1 MNKLRILRLWAWWG
15 GCLLSI
21 DLFTDGLW
29 AANIE
34 YNRDI
39 RPILADQCF
48 SCHGPDQQSRQAD
61 LRLDEREA
69 AIAAGAIV
77 AGRAMESELMR
88 RILSEDPELLMPP
101 PESHKHLTDAQKSLL
116 RQWLDEGAVYQPHWS
131 FVPPPHPALPTVRD
145 PAWIRQPWDSFILAE
160 LDRRGLAPNP
170 EADLRTLV
178 RRVALD
184 LTGLPPTPAE
194 VEVVL
199 NDPNPDRYERYV
211 EQLLQRPSWGEH
223 RARYWMDYARYG
235 DTHGIHFDNY
245 REMYSF
251 RDWVIGAFN
260 RNLPFDRFTVE
271 QLAGDLLP
279 NADLSQQ
286 IASGFHR
293 CNITTNEGGIIDEEY
308 AVLYARDRVLR
319 GLPRPQI
326 RSADAARVLPAS
338 RLLQQH
344 DPERPRW

>member
-1 MNKLRILRLWAWWG
+1 
-15 GCLLSI
+15 
-21 DLFTDGLW
+21 
-29 AANIE
+29 
-34 YNRDI
+34 
-39 RPILADQCF
+39 
-48 SCHGPDQQSRQAD
+48 
-61 LRLDEREA
+61 
-69 AIAAGAIV
+69 
-77 AGRAMESELMR
+77 
-88 RILSEDPELLMPP
+88 
-101 PESHKHLTDAQKSLL
+101 
-116 RQWLDEGAVYQPHWS
+116 
-131 FVPPPHPALPTVRD
+131 
-145 PAWIRQPWDSFILAE
+145 PWDSFILAE

-271 QLAGDLLP
+271 HLAGDLLP

-308 AVLYARDRVLR
+308 AVLYARDRVETTATVWMGLTAGCAVCHDHKFDPLTQREFYQLAAFFNNTTQNVRDGNIQDTPPIIRVPLEEDRVRYLELIQRQKQLTRQLDELR
-319 GLPRPQI
+319 QQGQAKFDRWRKDHEPLTQDLLNSAAGMPSPWLHLPLVHSDTRWLDGTVG
-326 RSADAARVLPAS
+326 R
-338 RLLQQH
+338 RL
-344 DPERPRW
+344 

>member
-101 PESHKHLTDAQKSLL
+101 PESHKHLTDAQKSLP

-131 FVPPPHPALPTVRD
+131 FVPPPPPPHTNGKPTTMNKNT
-145 PAWIRQPWDSFILAE
+145 
-160 LDRRGLAPNP
+160 RGKIK
-170 EADLRTLV
+170 
-178 RRVALD
+178 
-184 LTGLPPTPAE
+184 
-194 VEVVL
+194 
-199 NDPNPDRYERYV
+199 
-211 EQLLQRPSWGEH
+211 Q
-223 RARYWMDYARYG
+223 
-235 DTHGIHFDNY
+235 
-245 REMYSF
+245 
-251 RDWVIGAFN
+251 
-260 RNLPFDRFTVE
+260 
-271 QLAGDLLP
+271 
-279 NADLSQQ
+279 
-286 IASGFHR
+286 
-293 CNITTNEGGIIDEEY
+293 
-308 AVLYARDRVLR
+308 
-319 GLPRPQI
+319 
-326 RSADAARVLPAS
+326 
-338 RLLQQH
+338 
-344 DPERPRW
+344 